1 MNLEELQIKIGI
13 ELKELNKQLK
23 KASDDINKH
32 IGPKATKKLMAD
44 NNKIVKDGF
53 KDMEKTASA
62 SAKKMRKE
70 VTKEFEA
77 MSKDIS
83 KSLNKAFDLDMN
95 KFNKNLTKSMNDA
108 KTTVRSACNDIR
120 RELNAALNIK
130 ANVRVNSSVS
140 SSGSNVS
147 SRTSDAA
154 AIMQSS
160 QYTGAMIAKAVNEM
174 IKVNNANTA
183 RLEASIRRIESALS
197 SEFGKLSSK
206 LQASNEKARTTGSNK
221 STAATEHKVNVKADI
236 ETSVRVVESDLQSE
250 VNKAINGL
258 DVSDIKTSIVLDE
271 NIKDEVEKAINTVKA
286 EDIKLKADLET
297 NIKLNKDELQN
308 EANQAVREVTTRDI
322 EASIKVDKSNL
333 QDEVEDA
340 IHDVDVPELSAII
353 ELDEH
358 LQNDVN
364 KAIREV
370 NVPELN
376 ATLDLEHNLQDEV
389 NDAIKGVV
397 VPELNTTIEVKG
409 NLQNDVNRI
418 TREVDVRD
426 FEAVV
431 KLSESSQIELQSEV
445 TNLASK
451 VTVPDFTASFEID
464 GSTLQSNV
472 DDIVSKI
479 TVPDLAVPLRLDDYV
494 FQFGVKD
501 VSNITVPDLV
511 TSFKLDGDSIRT
523 LQANVNDAIKQ
534 IKVPKLS
541 VELEAVK
548 PKGKDNIT
556 ESEKAQAKP
565 QEDQISALPVLTD
578 AQRMLNTV
586 KDSLK
591 GISLQEVLGKTS
603 FDTSEWDILE
613 AAIIKVDKASEDFE
627 STLSELQWTLDPRV
641 AEETQSSLQGWV
653 RPLEESL
660 SVVNKI
666 GEELKSISSSSI
678 DTTNLKTQV
687 EILSESY
694 KDLIDACKKGNVPAI
709 AKMFH
714 QDTPESSEDGRQY
727 PPAPP
732 NKHAGTSS
740 KKGRP
745 PKPTIDKNNSPRP
758 PEDYLSI
765 TIDDEPDDIFDDFN
779 KQVDSGI
786 EIIKNKLSDLN
797 RLYSSLFNRSFIGET
812 FKYDLDLVN
821 KELDKAFNKVKE
833 LKGEIE
839 KLSGS
844 IGLTSSTER
853 LNSSIQDKPQASIVM
868 GDEEEFSEFGDKV
881 SAEIKEIEK
890 QLNHLKMMY
899 SSLFGR
905 SVIGQTFQGDLGIVN
920 ESLGKTYNK
929 VENLKESMNELDNS
943 MGFRNKFPQDQ
954 DPNSGLPMVI
964 DNTIDDQFDGIRKD
978 IEDAYDKLQA
988 FNKAIADLFDY
999 LQMPIGAK
1007 FSKSIGDV
1015 EELKSAISN
1024 LLGMNKFGPGLEGYK
1039 KQVEHD
1045 SEEIIKDISKIYQ
1058 ALQTPFGG
1066 TSASF
1071 KEVAM
1076 LRGIIKEMTGIEPG
1090 ADIIEEKELKE
1101 AQEEFKKV
1109 IDSLK
1114 YIDSEE
1120 VKIKFGSLSEFKK
1133 EIDEAEKS
1141 ATKIKEDF
1149 KSSEGEIKFANDILT
1164 ILADVK
1170 KRIKQL
1176 EDEEAEIQLKID
1188 EENAKK
1194 AAEELFHF
1202 LQQQAGKTEGAIKDL
1217 FDSAKRAGQIPIDVK
1232 LQSGEDDARALQSGI
1247 EETLESYNKLKAALG
1262 MPIKDIIIGSD
1273 IQALKAAEERLFAIK
1288 EAYAD
1293 LAKMDNNALREAF
1306 AGTGF
1311 SLDEAYAE
1319 AEELQNSIKNALDD
1333 PAATK
1338 DDKKFGKGLLKDIET
1353 VQKKIKEL
1361 QDEDIKIQ
1369 AEIEA
1374 QINAEAMELSF
1385 KKAFAQASLDAAK
1398 NNKPVDITPAN
1409 FEEFKNAYLK
1419 AAMEAAR
1426 GASQIPIEFQ
1436 VIAKG
1441 AENLR
1446 GLFNLPEFK
1455 EHAEALRDILK
1466 GIDLGD
1472 DLKVNLDLDE
1482 LLKKLKSIKS
1492 IDDIDI
1498 DLSDLRTDLIK
1509 LAEEADKM
1517 RSETEDEI
1525 EIKVIDDE
1533 VAKITELLKL
1543 LDKIQAQYNIKIDV
1557 DTPQG
1562 PILGSGNFTTRRRP
1576 GSGSFSTTPGGPTGS
1591 GGRGTSGIRPGSGN
1605 FTFGGYVDDDDIFG
1619 SSGSD
1624 PFDAHVVDH
1633 YRGIVIAKF
1642 KEIASKIKDI
1652 MGGISKSIKNGF
1664 KEGFKNVLKGTLSKM
1679 TSAFKSMWSKLAGIF
1694 KKGAKDCEK
1703 ATNGLS
1709 LKLKDLLKTALSFG
1723 SIYGLINLGK
1733 QAIQQSGMLAQSEA
1747 KLASLM
1753 NKRMGATKETYQA
1766 IKALVS
1772 EQAKLGVVSEAAMTR
1787 GAEQLSMYVHS
1798 AKALE
1803 TLIPAIANMTARRG
1817 GFNATENDAEEVATQ
1832 LGEAIREGSITPL
1845 EQSGIYLSEAEIKK
1859 FQALRT
1865 EEERAAYLAQVV
1877 ADNIGDINQNLAQTP
1892 HGQIAQLKNN
1902 FQALLGTL
1910 GTLLVN
1916 VIQPIVKWLNT
1927 IVVAANN
1934 ALKALGHMLG
1944 FDMTGGG
1951 LTGIDMGTTAPGDSG
1966 IDDTKDSID
1975 DTKDSLEEAEE
1986 AAEKFKGAL
1995 MGFDEINILS
2005 NNSSKEDDPSDIT
2018 PGEGGQ
2024 LTPPSMET
2032 PEFEEGEN
2040 IFTKFGEK
2048 MKAFLDEFLE
2058 PFKAAWDLLGDDLK
2072 AEWADLI
2079 ESFKHF
2085 CDSLGSFLK
2094 SVWDNGGKEFVQH
2107 MAEIALAC
2115 AKAAMEIG
2123 GEILDSLARL
2133 WDHLDPSKNMHT
2145 QRLLDVL
2152 NEVSEKIRDFI
2163 LGLGDHFESLMAN
2176 GGQDVLNA
2184 LGDCFMDLGA
2194 AAVNGLGVA
2203 IDALDGLIDHLDPAV
2218 NENTRNMLQA
2228 LADMFHAVGQAA
2240 WDFSELLRSA
2250 LENGGQDMINAF
2262 GDMMMNLG
2270 ETVAR
2275 VITTMMESFSKFFDY
2290 IDPAKND
2297 ITKGMM
2303 KAWEEAF
2310 LAIGDM
2316 ALGFAELFESI
2327 MANGGQDVFNKFG
2340 DAFNS
2345 LVGLVGTCVQEIAD
2359 AMNGL
2364 FEHLDPK
2371 TNEFTQNMLKAWE
2384 EAFESISG
2392 MAKDIG
2398 EVLGSVMD
2406 NGGQEVVNAIGDL
2419 GVKIVG
2425 AFGKVTGTV
2434 ADCVGDL
2441 FKHLDPA
2448 ENDIAKGA
2456 LESFEYFINSIGDF
2470 VDSLADALGTFMDN
2484 GGQEF
2489 VNNMGDIIAL
2499 IGDLAFT
2506 IGGDILN
2513 AISTFMDSWL
2523 GHAVIS
2529 TCATALE
2536 LVSEVLKGLLEILE
2550 PLSPIISGVVTA
2562 IGGFVVAQ
2570 KVVGFIQG
2578 IVTAFQAISGAGGVL
2593 ALAKGAFTAL
2603 WGVLAANPI
2612 AATVAAIVGIGV
2624 AIVALYNKCEGFRE
2638 FIDGILKGFQD
2649 LFDELK
2655 EHFSNL
2661 LEDVRNIFGN
2671 VIDII
2676 VGIFTGDGEKVGT
2689 AVRELIGNIIDLMMD
2704 MNKAFVEVG
2713 WALIKGLVQGIWE
2726 CIKAIPS
2733 LLAGIGEFVVDF
2745 FKGLFGIHSPSTVFA
2760 ELGVNLIEGLVKGIT
2775 DSIKAVTD
2783 AFKKI
2788 GDAIFSA
2795 TKDIAKTV
2803 SDKFK
2808 ETKDAINEKLKE
2820 TKEVVSEKW
2829 KEIKQTVSEKSKETY
2844 ETAKENW
2851 KNIKE
2856 VVSERAKETYENVKG
2871 KFKEIYETVKDRASN
2886 TFEKVSDSWTKM
2898 KEDAGKKLEQIR
2910 TDAEKKYDQVKSS
2923 LVKKIGE
2930 VKTETISKW
2939 NEVKDSTLEGIEKVR
2954 STAEEKYESIKETM
2968 SKKLDQIKS
2977 TTSSKWEEIKKDTAE
2992 KVEAL
2997 RTTAEEK
3004 YNTLKESLLTKLEDT
3019 KSSMGSKWDSIKTE
3033 AVKKCGEMAS
3043 EAAKAFSDIKKKF
3056 TDKLDEVKSTL
3067 GPKWDSLK
3075 TQAFNG
3081 AKNMVSQVKSGLSNI
3096 GSTISDAITG
3106 SKSKVNS
3113 ALSEIG
3119 RVISGAKWSFPSVKL
3134 PKLPKIKIEWKE
3146 LAGNSWFSAIKYPT
3160 LSWNARGGIIDG
3172 ITPLGFANGAMQMGG
3187 ESGKEMIVPLENTSF
3202 TTKLAKAMGQAVDNA
3217 MARNYNNNNNNNS
3230 TNENRDVV
3238 LQLDGR
3244 EFARASINSINKL
3257 QRESGRT
3264 LLDI

>member
-83 KSLNKAFDLDMN
+83 KSLNKAFELDMS
-95 KFNKNLTKSMNDA
+95 KFNSNLTKSMNDA

-120 RELNAALNIK
+120 RELNAALNVK
-130 ANVRVNSSVS
+130 ANIRVNASAS
-140 SSGSNVS
+140 SSGSNVA
-147 SRTSDAA
+147 SRSSDAA

-174 IKVNNANTA
+174 IKVSNANTA
-183 RLEASIRRIESALS
+183 RIDASIRRIESALK
-197 SEFGKLSSK
+197 SEFSKLGAK
-206 LQASNEKARTTGSNK
+206 LQASNDKARTTGSNK

-297 NIKLNKDELQN
+297 NIKLNADELQN
-308 EANQAVREVTTRDI
+308 DVNKAIREVTTRDI
-322 EASIKVDKSNL
+322 EASIKVDNSNL
-333 QDEVEDA
+333 QNEVDDA
-340 IHDVDVPELSAII
+340 IRDVDVPELNAII
-353 ELDEH
+353 ELEEY

-364 KAIREV
+364 KAV
-370 NVPELN
+370 
-376 ATLDLEHNLQDEV
+376 
-389 NDAIKGVV
+389 
-397 VPELNTTIEVKG
+397 
-409 NLQNDVNRI
+409 
-418 TREVDVRD
+418 REVDVPN
-426 FEAVV
+426 FKTII
-431 KLSESSQIELQSEV
+431 KLSESSQSELQSEV
-445 TNLASK
+445 NNLTSK
-451 VTVPDFTASFEID
+451 VTVPDFITSFEVD

-501 VSNITVPDLV
+501 ISKVMVPDLV
-511 TSFKLDGDSIRT
+511 VSFKLDGDSIRT
-523 LQANVNDAIKQ
+523 LQTNVYEAIKR
-534 IKVPKLS
+534 IEVPRIEIPVVIGASDVFQTQQETEDKKQANTTPS
-541 VELEAVK
+541 KATKPVK
-548 PKGKDNIT
+548 
-556 ESEKAQAKP
+556 AAKP
-565 QEDQISALPVLTD
+565 SKPVID
-578 AQRMLNTV
+578 V
-586 KDSLK
+586 KA
-591 GISLQEVLGKTS
+591 
-603 FDTSEWDILE
+603 DTSN
-613 AAIIKVDKASEDFE
+613 
-627 STLSELQWTLDPRV
+627 
-641 AEETQSSLQGWV
+641 AEE
-653 RPLEESL
+653 
-660 SVVNKI
+660 
-666 GEELKSISSSSI
+666 
-678 DTTNLKTQV
+678 NLKTLNS
-687 EILSESY
+687 ILSDIAINSEVVDDIIGDLKGYLQSIDFSGFENWDQLEST
-694 KDLIDACKKGNVPAI
+694 KANLEVVEDDIERIRIKAAEIELEIDISKAVEQLKALEDKVEDALSMIDMN
-709 AKMFH
+709 MFP
-714 QDTPESSEDGRQY
+714 D
-727 PPAPP
+727 PPIS
-732 NKHAGTSS
+732 GS
-740 KKGRP
+740 KKGDDDSRP
-745 PKPTIDKNNSPRP
+745 TD
-758 PEDYLSI
+758 DFLAI
-765 TIDDEPDDIFDDFN
+765 TMDDEPDDVFDEFN
-779 KQVDSGI
+779 DQVNSGI
-786 EIIKNKLSDLN
+786 ETVKNKLGDLN
-797 RLYSSLFNRSFIGET
+797 RLYSSLFNRSIIGES
-812 FKYDLDLVN
+812 FKYDLEIVN
-821 KELDKAFNKVKE
+821 KELNKTYEAVKK
-833 LKGEIE
+833 LKGAIE
-839 KLSGS
+839 ELSGS

-868 GDEEEFSEFGDKV
+868 GDNEEFSEFGDKV
-881 SAEIKEIEK
+881 STEIDDIEK
-890 QLNHLKMMY
+890 KLKHLNMMY

-905 SVIGQTFQGDLGIVN
+905 SVIGPTFQGDLGLVN
-920 ESLGKTYNK
+920 ESLGKTYNQ
-929 VENLKESMNELDNS
+929 VENLKESMSELDNS

-1045 SEEIIKDISKIYQ
+1045 SEEIIKDIGKIYK
-1058 ALQTPFGG
+1058 ALQSPFGG

-1076 LRGIIKEMTGIEPG
+1076 LRGIIKEMTGMEPG
-1090 ADIIEEKELKE
+1090 IELLNRKEL
-1101 AQEEFKKV
+1101 
-1109 IDSLK
+1109 
-1114 YIDSEE
+1114 
-1120 VKIKFGSLSEFKK
+1120 
-1133 EIDEAEKS
+1133 
-1141 ATKIKEDF
+1141 
-1149 KSSEGEIKFANDILT
+1149 
-1164 ILADVK
+1164 
-1170 KRIKQL
+1170 
-1176 EDEEAEIQLKID
+1176 
-1188 EENAKK
+1188 
-1194 AAEELFHF
+1194 EELVENTRE
-1202 LQQQAGKTEGAIKDL
+1202 LCA
-1217 FDSAKRAGQIPIDVK
+1217 
-1232 LQSGEDDARALQSGI
+1232 
-1247 EETLESYNKLKAALG
+1247 N
-1262 MPIKDIIIGSD
+1262 
-1273 IQALKAAEERLFAIK
+1273 
-1288 EAYAD
+1288 
-1293 LAKMDNNALREAF
+1293 LAKMDNKSLRGALPEGESLEESYARFEEA
-1306 AGTGF
+1306 
-1311 SLDEAYAE
+1311 
-1319 AEELQNSIKNALDD
+1319 KNIFKEGLTD
-1333 PAATK
+1333 PSASK
-1338 DDKKFGKGLLKDIET
+1338 DDKKFLKDYIKDIET
-1353 VQKKIKEL
+1353 IQKKIKEL
-1361 QDEDIKIQ
+1361 QEEDIKIQ

-1374 QINAEAMELSF
+1374 QINAEAISRGFKELYVKATMDAVKDD
-1385 KKAFAQASLDAAK
+1385 KKVQLPIDFELVAQ
-1398 NNKPVDITPAN
+1398 
-1409 FEEFKNAYLK
+1409 
-1419 AAMEAAR
+1419 
-1426 GASQIPIEFQ
+1426 
-1436 VIAKG
+1436 G

-1446 GLFNLPEFK
+1446 GLFDLPEFK

-1472 DLKVNLDLDE
+1472 DLQVNLDLDE
-1482 LLKKLKSIKS
+1482 LLKKLKSIQS

-1498 DLSDLRTDLIK
+1498 DLSELRTDLIK

-1517 RSETEDEI
+1517 RSATEDEI

-1557 DTPQG
+1557 DTNGQG
-1562 PILGSGNFTTRRRP
+1562 PILGLPGSGNFTTGRGL
-1576 GSGSFSTTPGGPTGS
+1576 GSGNFSTRPGGPVGS
-1591 GGRGTSGIRPGSGN
+1591 GGAGGGRYTRPGSGN
-1605 FTFGGYVDDDDIFG
+1605 FTTGGNGGGNDIPDIFS

-1723 SIYGLINLGK
+1723 SIYGLINIGK

-1766 IKALVS
+1766 IKALVA
-1772 EQAKLGVVSEAAMTR
+1772 EQAKLGVVSEAAMTK

-1951 LTGIDMGTTAPGDSG
+1951 LTGIEMGTTAPGDSG

-2024 LTPPSMET
+2024 LTPPSMEP

-2316 ALGFAELFESI
+2316 ALGFAELFESV
-2327 MANGGQDVFNKFG
+2327 MANGGQDVLNKLG

-2345 LVGLVGTCVQEIAD
+2345 LVGLVGTCVKEIAD

-2612 AATVAAIVGIGV
+2612 AATVAAIVGIGT

-2760 ELGVNLIEGLVKGIT
+2760 ELGENLIEGLVKGIT

-3119 RVISGAKWSFPSVKL
+3119 KVISGAKWSFPSVKL

-3217 MARNYNNNNNNNS
+3217 MARNYNNMNNNNG
-3230 TNENRDVV
+3230 TNDNRDVV

>member
-53 KDMEKTASA
+53 KDMEKTAST

-83 KSLNKAFDLDMN
+83 KSLNKAFELDMS
-95 KFNKNLTKSMNDA
+95 KFNKNLTQSMNDA

-174 IKVNNANTA
+174 IKVSNANTA
-183 RLEASIRRIESALS
+183 RIEASIRRIESALS

-258 DVSDIKTSIVLDE
+258 DVSDIKTSLVLDE

-297 NIKLNKDELQN
+297 NINLNKDELQN
-308 EANQAVREVTTRDI
+308 DANKAIREVTTRDI
-322 EASIKVDKSNL
+322 EASIKVDNSNL
-333 QDEVEDA
+333 QDEVDSA
-340 IHDVDVPELSAII
+340 IQAIDVPELSVIV
-353 ELDEH
+353 ELEEH
-358 LQNDVN
+358 LQNDIN
-364 KAIREV
+364 KAVREV
-370 NVPELN
+370 N
-376 ATLDLEHNLQDEV
+376 AADIRA
-389 NDAIKGVV
+389 AI
-397 VPELNTTIEVKG
+397 
-409 NLQNDVNRI
+409 
-418 TREVDVRD
+418 
-426 FEAVV
+426 
-431 KLSESSQIELQSEV
+431 KLSENSQIELQSEV
-445 TNLASK
+445 NNLTSK
-451 VTVPDFTASFEID
+451 VTVPNLIASFEVD
-464 GSTLQSNV
+464 SSTLQSNV

-494 FQFGVKD
+494 FQFGIKD
-501 VSNITVPDLV
+501 VSNIMVPDLV
-511 TSFKLDGDSIRT
+511 VSFKLDGDSVRT

-541 VELEAVK
+541 VELEATQQ
-548 PKGKDNIT
+548 KGKDNIT

-565 QEDQISALPVLTD
+565 QEDQISSLPVLTD

-627 STLSELQWTLDPRV
+627 DTLSELKWSLDPRV
-641 AEETQSSLQGWV
+641 MEETNSSLRDWV
-653 RPLEESL
+653 KPLEESL
-660 SVVNKI
+660 SIVNKI

-678 DTTNLKTQV
+678 DTSNLKAQV

-694 KDLIDACKKGNVPAI
+694 KELIAACKKGDIGIPDI
-709 AKMFH
+709 EKMFPR
-714 QDTPESSEDGRQY
+714 DTPESSEGGRQY

-745 PKPTIDKNNSPRP
+745 SKPTIDKNNGPQP
-758 PEDYLSI
+758 PDYLAI
-765 TIDDEPDDIFDDFN
+765 TMDDEPDDIFDDFN

-786 EIIKNKLSDLN
+786 EIIKNKLGDLN
-797 RLYSSLFNRSFIGET
+797 RLYSSLFNRSFIGQT

-821 KELDKAFNKVKE
+821 KELDKAFTKVKE

-853 LNSSIQDKPQASIVM
+853 LNSSIQDKPQASIIM

-1045 SEEIIKDISKIYQ
+1045 SEEIVKDIGKIYQ

-1066 TSASF
+1066 TPASF

-1076 LRGIIKEMTGIEPG
+1076 LRGKIKEMTGMEPG
-1090 ADIIEEKELKE
+1090 SETIKQKGL
-1101 AQEEFKKV
+1101 EEFKEQYKEV
-1109 IDSLK
+1109 FDQLANMDNDSLRDTIVK
-1114 YIDSEE
+1114 NTSYTFEE
-1120 VKIKFGSLSEFKK
+1120 AAQKLEELKKQFESAIKNPTSSKEDVKFG
-1133 EIDEAEKS
+1133 
-1141 ATKIKEDF
+1141 
-1149 KSSEGEIKFANDILT
+1149 
-1164 ILADVK
+1164 
-1170 KRIKQL
+1170 
-1176 EDEEAEIQLKID
+1176 
-1188 EENAKK
+1188 K
-1194 AAEELFHF
+1194 AL
-1202 LQQQAGKTEGAIKDL
+1202 
-1217 FDSAKRAGQIPIDVK
+1217 
-1232 LQSGEDDARALQSGI
+1232 
-1247 EETLESYNKLKAALG
+1247 
-1262 MPIKDIIIGSD
+1262 IKDI
-1273 IQALKAAEERLFAIK
+1273 
-1288 EAYAD
+1288 EA
-1293 LAKMDNNALREAF
+1293 
-1306 AGTGF
+1306 
-1311 SLDEAYAE
+1311 
-1319 AEELQNSIKNALDD
+1319 
-1333 PAATK
+1333 
-1338 DDKKFGKGLLKDIET
+1338 

-1361 QDEDIKIQ
+1361 QEEDIKIQ

-1374 QINAEAMELSF
+1374 QINAEAISRGFKELYVKATMDAVKDDKKVQLPIDF
-1385 KKAFAQASLDAAK
+1385 KLVAQ
-1398 NNKPVDITPAN
+1398 
-1409 FEEFKNAYLK
+1409 
-1419 AAMEAAR
+1419 
-1426 GASQIPIEFQ
+1426 
-1436 VIAKG
+1436 G

-1446 GLFNLPEFK
+1446 GLFDLPEFK
-1455 EHAEALRDILK
+1455 EHAEALKDILK

-1472 DLKVNLDLDE
+1472 DLQVNLDLDE
-1482 LLKKLKSIKS
+1482 LLKKLKSIQS

-1498 DLSDLRTDLIK
+1498 DLSELRTDLIK

-1517 RSETEDEI
+1517 RSKTEDEI

-1557 DTPQG
+1557 DTNGQG
-1562 PILGSGNFTTRRRP
+1562 PILGLPGSGNFTTRRRP
-1576 GSGSFSTTPGGPTGS
+1576 GSGGFSTTPGGPTGS

-1605 FTFGGYVDDDDIFG
+1605 FTFGGYVDDDIFG

-1664 KEGFKNVLKGTLSKM
+1664 KEGFKDVLKGTMSKL
-1679 TSAFKSMWSKLAGIF
+1679 TGAFKSMWSKLASIF

-1703 ATNGLS
+1703 ATNGLN
-1709 LKLKDLLKTALSFG
+1709 LGLKDLIKTALGVFSLNKLVDL
-1723 SIYGLINLGK
+1723 SK
-1733 QAIQQSGMLAQSEA
+1733 QAFNESQMLAQAET
-1747 KLASLM
+1747 KLTALM
-1753 NKRMGATKETYQA
+1753 KQRMGATNDTVKA
-1766 IKALVS
+1766 IRQLAT
-1772 EQAKLGVVSEAAMTR
+1772 EQAKLGVVSETAMVK

-1798 AKALE
+1798 AKALQ
-1803 TLIPAIANMTARRG
+1803 TLMPAIANMTARRG
-1817 GFNATENDAEEVATQ
+1817 GLFATENDAEEVATQ
-1832 LGEAIREGSITPL
+1832 LGEAIREGSTTPL

-1865 EEERAAYLAQVV
+1865 EEERAAYLADVIAKNV
-1877 ADNIGDINQNLAQTP
+1877 GNINQALAQTP

-1902 FQALLGTL
+1902 FKALLGTL

-1916 VIQPIVKWLNT
+1916 VIQPIVKWLNV

-1934 ALKALGHMLG
+1934 ALKALGELLG

-1951 LTGIDMGTTAPGDSG
+1951 LAGLGDIGTPSTGG
-1966 IDDTKDSID
+1966 IDDTKDSVD
-1975 DTKDSLEEAEE
+1975 ETKDSLEEAEK

-2005 NNSSKEDDPSDIT
+2005 DNSSKDSESEEFDPTDIT

-2024 LTPPSMET
+2024 LIP

-2048 MKAFLDEFLE
+2048 MKAFIDEVLE
-2058 PFKAAWDLLGDDLK
+2058 PFKAAWDLLGERWKKAWEDLK
-2072 AEWADLI
+2072 D
-2079 ESFKHF
+2079 SFKNF
-2085 CDSLGSFLK
+2085 CDSLASFLK
-2094 SVWDNGGKEFVQH
+2094 SVWENGGKEFVQH

-2115 AKAAMEIG
+2115 GIAAMEIG
-2123 GEILDSLARL
+2123 GTILDALAKL
-2133 WDHLDPSKNMHT
+2133 WDHLDPEKNMHT

-2152 NEVSEKIRDFI
+2152 NEVAPKLRDFI
-2163 LGLGDHFESLMAN
+2163 LGLNEHLEHLLEY

-2184 LGDCFMDLGA
+2184 MGDCFMDLAA
-2194 AAVNGLGVA
+2194 AAVNSFGVI
-2203 IDALDGLIDHLDPAV
+2203 IDAVDGLIDHLDPKFNV
-2218 NENTRNMLQA
+2218 DTRNMLQA
-2228 LADMFHAVGQAA
+2228 TADMFHAVGTAA

-2262 GDMMMNLG
+2262 GTCMVNLG

-2275 VITTMMESFSKFFDY
+2275 VITTIMESFSAFFDY

-2310 LAIGDM
+2310 YAIGDA
-2316 ALGFAELFESI
+2316 ALQFAELFESV
-2327 MANGGQDVFNKFG
+2327 MDNGGQEVLNKLG

-2345 LVGLVGTCVQEIAD
+2345 VVGLAATCAKETAD
-2359 AMNGL
+2359 ALNGL

-2384 EAFESISG
+2384 NAFKGISD
-2392 MAKDIG
+2392 MAETIG
-2398 EVLGSVMD
+2398 DTISSVMD
-2406 NGGQEVVNAIGDL
+2406 NGGQEVVNKLGDAFTSLAGLVGTAVQEIADAINGLFTHLDPKTNEFTKGMLKAWEDAFGGIADMAEDIGEVLSSAMDNGGQDLVNAVGDL
-2419 GVKIVG
+2419 AVKVSG
-2425 AFGKVTGTV
+2425 AFGKVVDTV
-2434 ADCVGDL
+2434 AGCVGDL

-2448 ENDIAKGA
+2448 ENKIAKGA
-2456 LESFEYFINSIGDF
+2456 IESFEYFVESIGDF

-2489 VNNMGDIIAL
+2489 INNVADIIAI

-2513 AISTFMDSWL
+2513 TISTFMDSWL

-2536 LVSEVLKGLLEILE
+2536 LVTEVLKGLLEILE

-2612 AATVAAIVGIGV
+2612 AATVAAIVGIGA

-2638 FIDGILKGFQD
+2638 FIDGILAGFQD
-2649 LFDELK
+2649 LFNELK

-2676 VGIFTGDGEKVGT
+2676 TGIFEGDGEKVGE
-2689 AVRELIGNIIDLMMD
+2689 AVRNLILNLVDLMRD
-2704 MNKAFVEVG
+2704 MGKAFVEIG

-2726 CIKAIPS
+2726 CIKTLPS
-2733 LLAGIGEFVVDF
+2733 LLAGFLEFVVDF
-2745 FKGLFGIHSPSTVFA
+2745 FKGLFGIHSPSKVFA
-2760 ELGVNLIEGLVKGIT
+2760 ELGVNLIEGLVKGIL
-2775 DSIKAVTD
+2775 DSIKSVTE

-2788 GDAIFSA
+2788 GDAIFG
-2795 TKDIAKTV
+2795 TIKDIAKTV

-2808 ETKDAINEKLKE
+2808 EIKDGIKDRLKE

-2829 KEIKQTVSEKSKETY
+2829 KEIKEAVSEKAKATYEVAKENWANIKDAVSEKSKEAY
-2844 ETAKENW
+2844 NAIKENW
-2851 KNIKE
+2851 KEVKQTATDIFTETYNVTKEKWADIKDT
-2856 VVSERAKETYENVKG
+2856 VKERAKETYEAAKDNWTNLKQNTVDR
-2871 KFKEIYETVKDRASN
+2871 FKETYDTVKDKFTNIRDTVKEKATK
-2886 TFEKVSDSWTKM
+2886 TFEDVSASWIKI
-2898 KEDAGKKLEQIR
+2898 KDDAATKLEQIK
-2910 TDAEKKYDQVKSS
+2910 TDAEKRYEDVKNV
-2923 LVKKIGE
+2923 LVNKIEEAKKGIVEKWEE
-2930 VKTETISKW
+2930 VRNKT
-2939 NEVKDSTLEGIEKVR
+2939 NECIENVR
-2954 STAEEKYESIKETM
+2954 QTSEEKYNEIKETIVNR
-2968 SKKLDQIKS
+2968 LEDIKS
-2977 TTSSKWEEIKKDTAE
+2977 STEKKWEEIKKNTGTA
-2992 KVEAL
+2992 VENIKKE
-2997 RTTAEEK
+2997 AEEQYGK
-3004 YNTLKESLLTKLEDT
+3004 IKDSLLDTLEKT
-3019 KSSMGSKWDSIKTE
+3019 KSAMATKWENIKTDAINKVSE
-3033 AVKKCGEMAS
+3033 IVKQATTKFGE
-3043 EAAKAFSDIKKKF
+3043 IKKNF
-3056 TDKLDEVKSTL
+3056 GDKLDEVKSSLTS
-3067 GPKWDSLK
+3067 KWKSLS
-3075 TQAFNG
+3075 TQAFDG
-3081 AKNMVSQVKSGLSNI
+3081 AKNLVSQAKSGLSSI
-3096 GSTISDAITG
+3096 GTTISDAITG
-3106 SKSKVNS
+3106 SKSKVRS
-3113 ALSEIG
+3113 ALNEVGKVFSQ
-3119 RVISGAKWSFPSVKL
+3119 ADWSL
-3134 PKLPKIKIEWKE
+3134 PKLKMPHIKITGKWGFNPPSWPKFSVEWYK
-3146 LAGNSWFSAIKYPT
+3146 
-3160 LSWNARGGIIDG
+3160 RGGIIDG
-3172 ITPLGFANGAMQMGG
+3172 ITPLGMTGG
-3187 ESGKEMIVPLENTSF
+3187 TMHMAGEAGKEMVVPLENTSF
-3202 TTKLAKAMGQAVDNA
+3202 TTKIAKAMGQAVDNA
-3217 MARNYNNNNNNNS
+3217 MARSNNNNS
-3230 TNENRDVV
+3230 NNSNPFVNNNGDII
-3238 LQLDGR
+3238 LQVDGR
-3244 EFARASINSINKL
+3244 EFARCSINQINKL

-3264 LLDI
+3264 LLDV